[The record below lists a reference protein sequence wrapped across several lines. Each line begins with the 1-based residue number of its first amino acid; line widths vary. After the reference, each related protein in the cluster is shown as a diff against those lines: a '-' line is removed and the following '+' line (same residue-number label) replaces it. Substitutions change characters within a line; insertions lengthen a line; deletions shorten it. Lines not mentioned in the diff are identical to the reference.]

1 MDKFIK
7 KIGSRKLWMALA
19 GFTTGIAIMLGA
31 DGQMIADIAGGVL
44 AVLSCINY
52 VRVEGKVDAEAAK
65 NAVIGV
71 QTVVDTIEGVDVN
84 ESQN

>member
-7 KIGSRKLWMALA
+7 KIGSRKLWVALA
-19 GFTTGIAIMLGA
+19 GFATGIAIMLGA

-65 NAVIGV
+65 QAVIGG
-71 QTVVDTIEGVDVN
+71 QVVVETIKGVDADETAN
-84 ESQN
+84 